1 MRFTTTLR
9 LSSAAL
15 ILPVAVLATA
25 AFAAEPK
32 TANPQTATE
41 QNISQWISQLG
52 SDSYTVREGASDNLI
67 EAGRAAID
75 ATVAATQKDDLEVTT
90 RAVQILGALL
100 KSNDADTA
108 DAAAAALTKV
118 ASVRNASTAALAAA
132 GIATDAL
139 ADYEEVRQGRILAE
153 IRRLGGNVVIGAS
166 MIGNPDGVQ
175 IVLESDWHGGA
186 AGMKLLKHVPSLE
199 RLSVHGVAMTDGDLS
214 LLENLPRLSSLELF
228 GTKVTLAASQKF
240 GQTHPGVRVD
250 RRSNAKLGIM
260 GENGSCKIAMVQP
273 GSAAE
278 QAGLLADDVIL
289 KFRDHPVND
298 FATLTAE
305 IGACEA
311 GDKVTIEISR
321 GSETLKKEVTLGA
334 W

>member
-1 MRFTTTLR
+1 M
-9 LSSAAL
+9 
-15 ILPVAVLATA
+15 
-25 AFAAEPK
+25 
-32 TANPQTATE
+32 
-41 QNISQWISQLG
+41 
-52 SDSYTVREGASDNLI
+52 
-67 EAGRAAID
+67 
-75 ATVAATQKDDLEVTT
+75 
-90 RAVQILGALL
+90 
-100 KSNDADTA
+100 
-108 DAAAAALTKV
+108 
-118 ASVRNASTAALAAA
+118 RNASTAALAAA

-139 ADYEEVRQGRILAE
+139 ADYEEVRQGRVLAD
-153 IRRLGGNVVIGAS
+153 IRRLGGNVMIGAS

-186 AGMKLLKHVPSLE
+186 AGLKLLKHVPSLE
-199 RLSVHGVAMTDGDLS
+199 RLSVHGVAMTDADLS
-214 LLENLPRLSSLELF
+214 LLEALPRLSALELF

-278 QAGLLADDVIL
+278 QAGLLADDVIV

-321 GSETLKKEVTLGA
+321 GSETLKKEVTLGT